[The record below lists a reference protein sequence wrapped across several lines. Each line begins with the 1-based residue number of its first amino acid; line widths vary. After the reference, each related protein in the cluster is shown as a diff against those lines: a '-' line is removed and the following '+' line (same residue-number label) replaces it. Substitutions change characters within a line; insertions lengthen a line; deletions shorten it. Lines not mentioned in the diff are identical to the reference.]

1 MIFIR
6 CCSLLSGWIIA
17 RKQHSWKVTK
27 DILMNMNS
35 QQTVLVVLLDLNAAF
50 DTVDHTILLRRLQ
63 FSFGITGTPLEWFTW
78 YLTTSCLYLQN
89 SLWYFSSWLRCSIRV
104 LSWSSIVHHL
114 FLQILWYTWTAPPKC
129 LLLCWRLSAVSCL
142 NVSLMNRKVG
152 MMP

>member
-1 MIFIR
+1 MNHSTETALLKSHQGHFDEYELSANCPCCSVRLERSFRHSRPHHTSAKASIFI
-6 CCSLLSGWIIA
+6 WNY
-17 RKQHSWKVTK
+17 W
-27 DILMNMNS
+27 
-35 QQTVLVVLLDLNAAF
+35 
-50 DTVDHTILLRRLQ
+50 HTIGMVYLV
-63 FSFGITGTPLEWFTW
+63 FDDTW